1 MRRRFLPSELST
13 APLWWIVSFDFG
25 GRTWRVSQASLSIE
39 STDAGRH
46 LAVSAGLDTAE
57 AQLSAPWM
65 GSAPEQ
71 RSIGLE
77 VSIPELD
84 VGALL
89 ARGYELDG
97 APVEVALWRDGDTWE
112 DRLQILR
119 GQITSYEWG
128 AQGEVLSLEAEE
140 VVELDRGIL
149 PPPGAVVSTQ
159 TWPSALSDQMGTPY
173 PWILGA
179 PGHDGTQAS
188 PAIYLVDAR
197 VGVRLLLLVAGHPVS
212 AVSVRISD
220 GTDYE
225 SFPVEHIADGMGRIV
240 AVVDLALASAIAVDS
255 SLTYSVAWLAH
266 GGLIGHDGGDA
277 TGAGSIIEAI
287 LAYSTLPIDR
297 GSLAAVR
304 SWLNAWKIGAYIVE
318 PVSPLEWV
326 ADALLPLLP
335 IAMLTGPD
343 GWRIV
348 PTPLEPTEARTVAT
362 LTASQSIRRDG
373 RVRRIGRSEVANHVQ
388 VFFGID
394 AAQGEPRASAIVGPN
409 WDGVQHPSLSS
420 RLSAQVY
427 GRQSR
432 SEETV
437 AVYDSSTAMRI
448 ARHIASIYAYPRDAV
463 TYIGRRL
470 QWVQPGDILWI
481 SDSELHL
488 ERAGWVENVLL
499 TPETAK
505 ADLVLWRVNV

>member
-77 VSIPELD
+77 LVIPELD
-84 VGALL
+84 VGSML

-97 APVEVALWRDGDTWE
+97 APVEVALWREGDTWE

-128 AQGEVLSLEAEE
+128 AQGEGLSLEAEE

-149 PPPGAVVSTQ
+149 PPPGAVVSAQ
-159 TWPSALSDQMGTPY
+159 TWPGAPEDSNGTAY
-173 PWILGA
+173 PWIIGA
-179 PGHDGTQAS
+179 PGSDGTPAS
-188 PAIYLVDAR
+188 PAVFVDTTPR
-197 VGVRLLLLVAGHPVS
+197 NLLLVAGHSVS
-212 AVSVRISD
+212 ALSVTVSD
-220 GTDYE
+220 GTDTE
-225 SFPVEHIADGMGRIV
+225 SLTIEHIADGAGRLV
-240 AVVDLALASAIAVDS
+240 AVVDLDTAVTIAVDT
-255 SLTYSVAWLAH
+255 SLSYAVAWTAG
-266 GGLIGHDGGDA
+266 GGLLGPQGEA
-277 TGAGSIIEAI
+277 LGAGSSIEAI
-287 LAYSTLPIDR
+287 LALSTLPIDR
-297 GSLAAVR
+297 GALAAVR
-304 SWLNAWKIGAYIVE
+304 AWLDAWKVGAYIVE

-373 RVRRIGRSEVANHVQ
+373 RVRRIGRSDVANHVQ

-394 AAQGEPRASAIVGPN
+394 AAQGEPRASAIVGPD
-409 WDGVQHPSLSS
+409 WDGVQHPSLST